1 LDLGTFAQVF
11 ISLFVTALFLVV
23 MGRVLMS
30 WINPRFE
37 GAVAKFLY
45 DTTEPLLSPIRR
57 VLPSTGMIDLSP
69 MLLIMFLL
77 ILMRVLL
84 LR

>member
-1 LDLGTFAQVF
+1 MIATFVQVF
-11 ISLFVTALFLVV
+11 ISLFVTALFIVV
-23 MGRVLMS
+23 LGRVLMS

-37 GAVAKFLY
+37 GAIAKFLY

-57 VLPSTGMIDLSP
+57 VLPSTGMIDLAP
-69 MLLIMFLL
+69 MILIMALL

>member
-1 LDLGTFAQVF
+1 MVGSFIQVF
-11 ISLFVTALFLVV
+11 VSLFVTALFIVV
-23 MGRVLMS
+23 LGRVLMS

-37 GAVAKFLY
+37 GAVARFLY

-57 VLPSTGMIDLSP
+57 VLPSTGMIDLAP
-69 MLLIMFLL
+69 MILVMVLL
-77 ILMRVLL
+77 ILMRVRL

>member
-1 LDLGTFAQVF
+1 VGTFVEVF

-37 GAVAKFLY
+37 GPVARFLY

-69 MLLIMFLL
+69 MILVMLLLVL
-77 ILMRVLL
+77 IRVLV

>member
-1 LDLGTFAQVF
+1 MVGSFIQVF
-11 ISLFVTALFLVV
+11 VSLFVTALFIVV
-23 MGRVLMS
+23 LGRVLMS

-37 GAVAKFLY
+37 GAVARFLY

-57 VLPSTGMIDLSP
+57 VLPSTGMIDLAP
-69 MLLIMFLL
+69 MILVMVLL

>member
-1 LDLGTFAQVF
+1 VIGTFVQVF
-11 ISLFVTALFLVV
+11 ISLFVTALFIVV
-23 MGRVLMS
+23 LGRVLMS

-37 GAVAKFLY
+37 GAIAKFLY

-57 VLPSTGMIDLSP
+57 VLPSTGMIDLAP
-69 MLLIMFLL
+69 MILIMALL

>member
-1 LDLGTFAQVF
+1 MLGTFIQVF
-11 ISLFVTALFLVV
+11 VSLFVTALFLVV
-23 MGRVLMS
+23 LGRVLIS

-37 GAVAKFLY
+37 GAVAKFLF

-57 VLPSTGMIDLSP
+57 VLPSTGMIDLAP
-69 MLLIMFLL
+69 MILVMVLL

>member
-1 LDLGTFAQVF
+1 MLGNFIQVF
-11 ISLFVTALFLVV
+11 VSLFVTALFLVV
-23 MGRVLMS
+23 LGRVLIS

-37 GAVAKFLY
+37 GAVARFLY

-69 MLLIMFLL
+69 MILVMVLL

>member
-1 LDLGTFAQVF
+1 MDLSTFLRVF
-11 ISLFVTALFLVV
+11 ISLFVVALFLVV
-23 MGRVLMS
+23 LGRVILS

-37 GAVAKFLY
+37 GAVARFIF

-69 MLLIMFLL
+69 MILVMVLL

-84 LR
+84 R